1 MPTPDGS
8 IDLLSEPVVLDD
20 LGPARR
26 DRAHSGA
33 WLSAALLLPGAAVLV
48 GVVFWPVLRI
58 VHASVTDPDDG
69 FVGLR
74 HFRATLQAEGAWSV
88 FGRTLLWA
96 LVVPAVVTALGFGLA
111 YLSRA
116 SPLGRRARLGPR
128 GADRVAAGGHGY
140 RVPVRVR
147 PRPGARARHGHR
159 RHRRRLARARPR
171 HGAGVAGP
179 GAHHLL
185 PDVGVRLGLGRP
197 RHDRLP
203 HRLGPDTARAGGRGT
218 SARWHGP

>member
-1 MPTPDGS
+1 MPTGDGS

-20 LGPARR
+20 LGPAPARPRPLGSVALRCAAAPGRGRARGRRVLAGPAHRARERHRSGRRLRRPAALSRHAPGRGHVAGVRQDPALGTRRAGRR
-26 DRAHSGA
+26 DR
-33 WLSAALLLPGAAVLV
+33 P
-48 GVVFWPVLRI
+48 
-58 VHASVTDPDDG
+58 
-69 FVGLR
+69 GLR
-74 HFRATLQAEGAWSV
+74 ARLPVAGEPVGS
-88 FGRTLLWA
+88 
-96 LVVPAVVTALGFGLA
+96 
-111 YLSRA
+111 
-116 SPLGRRARLGPR
+116 RARLGPR

-185 PDVGVRLGLGRP
+185 PDVGVRLGMGRP